1 MYLNGA
7 EKVVYGLQP
16 VEPRPPA
23 EPSRMLLEIVET
35 NQAGSTASTGPRM
48 PASTGILLKDELP
61 EGCLELL
68 QDGSAQW
75 TGSRRTRFPWSP
87 RNRRAPPSTSRIPI
101 QRTDHSAKWAA
112 WNPTL
117 RSSCSG
123 SGAGT
128 PWYRR
133 GGRSGRDGRS
143 AAISRA
149 PGIPDGS
156 DRGPRGFHVDAMLDV
171 GSTTGLRES
180 TDRPC
185 PSVRR
190 PSSKPTCSGG
200 TPTRRDTAKFS
211 MHSRIVDAHLD
222 TPGVEHSL
230 GRGHGELGLAHA
242 RGAQERAPRERTSL
256 VGNPARDRRVASP

>member
-75 TGSRRTRFPWSP
+75 
-87 RNRRAPPSTSRIPI
+87 
-101 QRTDHSAKWAA
+101 
-112 WNPTL
+112 
-117 RSSCSG
+117 SG
-123 SGAGT
+123 
-128 PWYRR
+128 
-133 GGRSGRDGRS
+133 
-143 AAISRA
+143 
-149 PGIPDGS
+149 
-156 DRGPRGFHVDAMLDV
+156 H
-171 GSTTGLRES
+171 
-180 TDRPC
+180 RPC

-211 MHSRIVDAHLD
+211 MHSRIVDAHQG